1 MSVDLLLYKIA
12 PLCPTLA
19 RKLRLVCKRLAKEL
33 PTQTREYL
41 IRKEI
46 YTSPLSW
53 RKLFYYQHRFPTMY
67 SRRNQDILC
76 MSDVLVRPFFE
87 LVIPHILHENN
98 IQVILS
104 GNLLSLDW
112 SPMMPFTEGPLLLK
126 HTACKLGCLA
136 GTCFDG
142 SPLDW
147 AWTIHIDYVRMNMF
161 ITKSFIPRDYVKPI
175 PKESPYNRQFK
186 KCKKCT

>member
-19 RKLRLVCKRLAKEL
+19 RTLRLVCKRLAKEIR
-33 PTQTREYL
+33 TQTREYL

-53 RKLFYYQHRFPTMY
+53 GQLFSSQPRFPTMY
-67 SRRNQDILC
+67 SRRNQNIFC
-76 MSDVLVRPFFE
+76 MSDILVRPFFE

-98 IQVILS
+98 IHVTLS
-104 GNLLSLDW
+104 RNLLSLDW
-112 SPMMPFTEGPLLLK
+112 NHGMPFIEGPLPLK
-126 HTACKLGCLA
+126 HTACKLGCQA

-147 AWTIHIDYVRMNMF
+147 TWNIHIEYVRMIMF
-161 ITKSFIPRDYVKPI
+161 VTRSYIPKDYVNPI
-175 PKESPYNRQFK
+175 PKESPYQKFK
-186 KCKKCT
+186 KCKKCH